1 MEIKKK
7 VPVHEKV
14 IRIFIAL
21 GIAVLLWFV
30 VNGNSDMIVNQDF
43 NSIPI
48 TLTNADGLAAKKLV
62 LAEDKSYYLNLRVKG
77 TDKNLRKINTKEIT
91 AEVNLGDINAKGTY
105 DLEIV
110 VKGLSN
116 SVIIESMNPTSLQ
129 IVVDSII
136 KEDLEVGIVVEGSP
150 ANDAMVISAKS
161 LEKVE
166 VQGPEESISRIAK
179 TTGTANVSDLEEDTI
194 EHLQVMAYDASGNRI
209 NDVGFIPSIITAEII
224 LGKTKNVGVIAT
236 TSGQPVNGYAVAQVL
251 AEPSKVLI
259 GAKQKVLDQVESIT
273 MDPIDVSGQSKTFTK
288 DVILTPPEG
297 CYFLDGD
304 DKVKVTVNIES
315 TIERSFNLDKIN
327 VKNLGAGLVVS
338 KIKDS
343 KVLLKLE
350 GASSAVNSLNPAQT
364 EAFIDCANLGPGEY
378 ELSIQSNLSQSLVK
392 SITPVKTIV
401 TIE

>member
-14 IRIFIAL
+14 LRIFIAV
-21 GIAVLLWFV
+21 GIAVLLWFM

-48 TLTNADGLAAKKLV
+48 TLTNVDGLSAKKLV

-91 AEVNLGDINAKGTY
+91 AEVNLGDINTKGTY

-116 SVIIESMNPTSLQ
+116 SVIIDSMNPTALQ
-129 IVVDSII
+129 IVVDNII
-136 KEDLEVGIVVEGSP
+136 KENLEVGIVLEGRP
-150 ANDAMVISAKS
+150 ANDAVVISAKS

-166 VQGPEESISRIAK
+166 VQGPEESIARIK
-179 TTGTANVSDLEEDTI
+179 TTSGTANVNDLAADTI
-194 EHLQVMAYDASGNRI
+194 EHIQIMAYDESGNRI
-209 NDVGFIPSIITAEII
+209 NDVVFLPSVITAEII
-224 LGKTKNVGVIAT
+224 LGQTKSVGVIST
-236 TSGQPVNGYAVAQVL
+236 TSGQPADGYVVSEVL
-251 AEPSKVLI
+251 VEPSNVLI
-259 GAKQKVLDQVESIT
+259 GAKQELVDQIQSIT
-273 MDPIDVSGQSKTFTK
+273 MNAIDVSGQAKTFTK
-288 DVILTPPEG
+288 DVSLTPPKD
-297 CYFLDGD
+297 CYFLDGN

-315 TIERSFNLDKIN
+315 VVERSFSLDKIS
-327 VKNLGAGLVVS
+327 VQNLGAGLVVS
-338 KIKDS
+338 KMKES

-350 GASSAVNSLNPAQT
+350 GAGSALNTLNTAQS
-364 EAFIDCANLGPGEY
+364 EAFVDCANLGPGEY
-378 ELSIQSNLSQSLVK
+378 ELPIQTNLSSGLVK
-392 SITPVKTIV
+392 SITPAKTTV

>member
-14 IRIFIAL
+14 IRIFIAV
-21 GIAVLLWFV
+21 GIAVLLWFM
-30 VNGNSDMIVNQDF
+30 VNGNSDMMVNQDF

-48 TLTNADGLAAKKLV
+48 TLTNVDGLAAKNLV

-91 AEVNLGDINAKGTY
+91 AEVNLGDINTKGTY

-116 SVIIESMNPTSLQ
+116 SVIIDSMNPTALQ
-129 IVVDSII
+129 IVVDNII
-136 KEDLEVGIVVEGSP
+136 KEDLEVGIVVEGRP
-150 ANDAMVISAKS
+150 ANNAVVISAKS

-166 VQGPEESISRIAK
+166 VQGPEESIARIK
-179 TTGTANVSDLEEDTI
+179 NTSGTANVNDLAADTT
-194 EHLQVMAYDASGNRI
+194 EHIQVMAYDESGNRI
-209 NDVGFIPSIITAEII
+209 NDVVFLPSVIKAEII
-224 LGKTKNVGVIAT
+224 LGQIKNVGVIST
-236 TSGQPVNGYAVAQVL
+236 TSGQPANGYVVSEVL
-251 AEPSKVLI
+251 VEPSKVLI
-259 GAKQKVLDQVESIT
+259 GAKQELVDQIESIT
-273 MDPIDVSGQSKTFTK
+273 MNAIDVSGQAKTFTK
-288 DVILTPPEG
+288 DVSLTPPKD
-297 CYFLDGD
+297 CYFLDGN

-315 TIERSFNLDKIN
+315 VVERSFNLDKIS

-338 KIKDS
+338 KMKDS
-343 KVLLKLE
+343 KILLKLG
-350 GASSAVNSLNPAQT
+350 GAGSTLNMLDPAQA

-378 ELSIQSNLSQSLVK
+378 ELTIQTNLPQTLVK
-392 SITPVKTIV
+392 SVTPTKTTV